1 MIINYDKH
9 SLIIDNK
16 RTVINSAAFHYF
28 RCPGVETWKDRLSKL
43 KACGYN
49 TVDLYFCWSYHSHK
63 QGVYDF
69 TGIKDI
75 RALLDLTAELG
86 LFVIARPGP
95 FINAEISLGGLPEW
109 LLNIPEIF
117 IRNKKDGDFVY
128 SEPYMKALREWYSRV
143 IPIINEYHNII
154 TFQIENEYFTNEAE
168 PDYLQEL
175 YDMTRSLGVKAP
187 ISHNDALSVGLYS
200 DIVNIYAFDT
210 YPTINLD
217 YNWKDFPDTFGVL
230 DNAES
235 NLGDCCE
242 DAPLFIAELQ
252 AGWFDKWGGVGYEKA
267 WDMFK
272 KEHINIVTKT
282 ALSQGITMF
291 NHYMGCGGTSWDK
304 LASSEVYTSY
314 DFAAPISESGI
325 PRENYYKAKEI
336 NYFLNSFSFAS
347 TDFISEGAELI
358 GEEKENVFARLRK
371 DNLNDC
377 KWLFIRNLN
386 KDTQKLKVLN
396 SYDINIK
403 PFDMK
408 IMPVG
413 LNLNACK
420 IDFSSF
426 EIFGRVNK
434 DNHEI
439 VFFIIDE
446 DSEIFVSE
454 FCAHSTSCHCE
465 RSEAIHQSMNSKW
478 IASSQAPRNNDSL
491 TKTNKIN
498 IKTKDLKDFS
508 SFKFLKQDKITEFV
522 FITPETA
529 DKTWVFDNKVLI
541 GADFLT
547 NNFEKAAFS
556 QDGEIKI
563 LNLDNDMDWK
573 IKEVKVSQE
582 ETLPELIDWK
592 SFRCS
597 PEIDLN
603 YDYSGWDLLI
613 EPEKLDCISN
623 KVYDDYIWYKGSLK
637 NIPEQIEINAKHCYS
652 VYLNGKQ
659 IYAHDSHA
667 FEHGQEISETITINV
682 YKPVVNKTGTNELAV
697 LVQNLGFDK
706 GFQNELI
713 MPRGIIS
720 LKTIPYQEIEWRI
733 RGGLTPQIEEWDFA
747 PEEDL
752 EDSSE
757 NSYLTWLSAKF
768 SLPLRSCHSELA
780 AKQGELESCSFM
792 PLPGVSESIQQSDY
806 SLKFLN
812 RQTLKQ
818 VQGDSLIQDDNQDKF
833 NPLFLDLSEAEFDK
847 ADIYLNGNLIGRFWK
862 IKGPQS
868 KFYLPEEFLKLEN
881 KLSLIIWNREDDSKD
896 FKDYKQEQTCVK
908 IIIGNIKTFSL
919 VSVE

>member
-16 RTVINSAAFHYF
+16 RTLINSAAFHYF
-28 RCPGVETWKDRLSKL
+28 RCPGVETWRDRLSKL

-69 TGIKDI
+69 TGLKDI

-95 FINAEISLGGLPEW
+95 FINAEVSLGGLPEW

-128 SEPYMKALREWYSRV
+128 SESYMKALREWYSRI

-175 YDMTRSLGVKAP
+175 YDMARSLGVKAP

-217 YNWKDFPDTFGVL
+217 YDWKGFPDSFGVL

-235 NLGDCCE
+235 NLGECCE

-252 AGWFDKWGGVGYEKA
+252 AGWFDKWGGVGYEKI
-267 WDMFK
+267 WTQFK

-336 NYFLNSFSFAS
+336 NYFLNSFNFAL
-347 TDFISEGAELI
+347 TDFISEGADVI
-358 GEEKENVFARLRK
+358 GEERENVFVRLRQ
-371 DNLNDC
+371 DNLNNC
-377 KWLFIRNLN
+377 KWLFVRNLN
-386 KDTQKLKVLN
+386 KDTHKLKVLN
-396 SYDINIK
+396 SYNLNIK

-426 EIFGRVNK
+426 EIFGKVAKN
-434 DNHEI
+434 NHEI
-439 VFFIIDE
+439 IFFIIDE
-446 DSEIFVSE
+446 NSEIIVSDYDDFSCSRNCHSEGFSPKNLSNSENKQPDRSFVSLRM
-454 FCAHSTSCHCE
+454 TG
-465 RSEAIHQSMNSKW
+465 K
-478 IASSQAPRNNDSL
+478 D
-491 TKTNKIN
+491 
-498 IKTKDLKDFS
+498 TKDFD
-508 SFKFLKQDKITEFV
+508 SFKFSKQDKTTEFI
-522 FITPETA
+522 FISPETA
-529 DKTWVFDNKVLI
+529 DKTWIFDNKVLV
-541 GADFLT
+541 GPDFLT
-547 NNFEKAAFS
+547 DNFEKAAFS
-556 QDGEIKI
+556 QDGEIKS
-563 LNLDNDMDWK
+563 LNFDKGMDWET
-573 IKEVKVSQE
+573 KEVKVSQE

-592 SFRCS
+592 SFKCS

-603 YDYSGWDLLI
+603 YDYSSWDLLK
-613 EPEKLDCISN
+613 EQEKLDCISN
-623 KVYDDYIWYKGSLK
+623 EVYDDYIWYKTSLK
-637 NIPEQIEINAKHCYS
+637 HVPDQIEINAKHCYA
-652 VYLNGKQ
+652 VYFNGKQ
-659 IYAHDSHA
+659 IYAHDSHV
-667 FEHGQEISETITINV
+667 FEHGHELSETITINV
-682 YKPVVNKTGTNELAV
+682 GKKDLNKSKNELTV

-706 GFQNELI
+706 GFQNELV

-720 LKTIPYQEIEWRI
+720 LKTSPEQADCEQRLKGGQEIKAQTEMPFKASNQATIEWRI

-752 EDSSE
+752 ENSSE
-757 NSYLTWLSAKF
+757 NSYLIWLGAKF
-768 SLPLRSCHSELA
+768 RLVENNN
-780 AKQGELESCSFM
+780 K
-792 PLPGVSESIQQSDY
+792 Y
-806 SLKFLN
+806 
-812 RQTLKQ
+812 
-818 VQGDSLIQDDNQDKF
+818 
-833 NPLFLDLSEAEFDK
+833 NPLFLDLSEVAFNK
-847 ADIYLNGNLIGRFWK
+847 ADIYLNGSLIGRFWK
-862 IKGPQS
+862 SKGPQF
-868 KFYLPEEFLKLEN
+868 KFYLPEEFLKSEN
-881 KLSLIIWNREDDSKD
+881 KLSLIIWDREEDSKD

-919 VSVE
+919 VSI

>member
-1 MIINYDKH
+1 MMIDYDKH

-16 RTVINSAAFHYF
+16 RTVINSASFHYF
-28 RCPGVETWKDRLSKL
+28 RCPGVETWRDRLSKI

-49 TVDLYFCWSYHSHK
+49 TVDLYFCWGYHSHK

-75 RALLDLTAELG
+75 RALLDLTAELD

-95 FINAEISLGGLPEW
+95 FINAEVSLGGLPEW

-128 SEPYMKALREWYSRV
+128 SEPYMKALREWYSRI

-175 YDMTRSLGVKAP
+175 YDMARSLGVKAP

-217 YNWKDFPDTFGVL
+217 YDWKDFPDSFGVL

-235 NLGDCCE
+235 NLGECCE

-252 AGWFDKWGGVGYEKA
+252 AGWFDKWGGIGYEKI
-267 WDMFK
+267 WSQFK

-291 NHYMGCGGTSWDK
+291 NHYMGCGGTSWGK

-336 NYFLNSFSFAS
+336 NYLLNSFNFAS
-347 TDFISEGAELI
+347 TNLISEGAEII
-358 GEEKENVFARLRK
+358 GEKRENIFARLRQ
-371 DNLNDC
+371 DNLNNC

-386 KDTQKLKVLN
+386 KDTQKLKVLD

-408 IMPVG
+408 IMPVD
-413 LNLNACK
+413 LDLNACR
-420 IDFSSF
+420 INFSSF

-439 VFFIIDE
+439 IFFIIDE
-446 DSEIFVSE
+446 NSEIFVSDYGD
-454 FCAHSTSCHCE
+454 FSCSRNCHSEGFSPKNLLNSENKQLDRSFVSLRMTSK
-465 RSEAIHQSMNSKW
+465 A
-478 IASSQAPRNNDSL
+478 L
-491 TKTNKIN
+491 
-498 IKTKDLKDFS
+498 KDLD
-508 SFKFLKQDKITEFV
+508 SFKFAKQDKTTEFI
-522 FITPETA
+522 FISPETA

-547 NNFEKAAFS
+547 NNFEKAAFG

-563 LNLDNDMDWK
+563 LNLEKDAIWEV
-573 IKEVKVSQE
+573 KEVKVSQQE
-582 ETLPELIDWK
+582 ALPELTNWK

-603 YDYSGWDLLI
+603 YDYSGWNLLT
-613 EPEKLDCISN
+613 EPEKSDCISN
-623 KVYDDYIWYKGSLK
+623 KVYDDYIWYKTSLK
-637 NIPEQIEINAKHCYS
+637 HVPEQIEINAKHCYA

-659 IYAHDSHA
+659 IYSHNSHS
-667 FEHGQEISETITINV
+667 FEHGHELSETITFNV
-682 YKPVVNKTGTNELAV
+682 DKKHVNKTGTNELTI

-720 LKTIPYQEIEWRI
+720 FKTIPCQEIEWRI
-733 RGGLTPQIEEWDFA
+733 RGELTPQIEEWDFA

-752 EDSSE
+752 ENSSE
-757 NSYLTWLSAKF
+757 NSYLIWLGAKF
-768 SLPLRSCHSELA
+768 RLVENNN
-780 AKQGELESCSFM
+780 K
-792 PLPGVSESIQQSDY
+792 Y
-806 SLKFLN
+806 
-812 RQTLKQ
+812 
-818 VQGDSLIQDDNQDKF
+818 
-833 NPLFLDLSEAEFDK
+833 NPLFLDLSEAEFNCEAGVKARNGDANAAAVQGCNSFNK

-862 IKGPQS
+862 SKGPQT
-868 KFYLPEEFLKLEN
+868 KFYLPEEFLQPHN
-881 KLSLIIWNREDDSKD
+881 KLSLIIWDREDDSKD
-896 FKDYKQEQTCVK
+896 LKDYKSKPLCVK
-908 IIIGNIKTFSL
+908 IKIGNIKTFSL